1 MTDEQG
7 AEEPDRV
14 EEIHAPAERPASNR
28 QTADS
33 PTLEDFN
40 QVGDRLLS
48 LPVDS
53 FTYDVLYVPS
63 AFTQE
68 QRDAATNHVARAVVA
83 ALRPIPGCDLSSLRI
98 SANKTAEIVS
108 DENKETSIFAISF
121 GNPVFDFIIQM
132 GPTRFHMEKQRT
144 TLQNLLLTIPI
155 FEAISYSLFEHV
167 QVENMRLPALSLGAG
182 LPFDPYNVIL
192 TWKYKLTLGKHLSD
206 EDEATNDE
214 LFARLARLQAGGEG
228 AGVPLG
234 ALDMEGFVRGDM
246 TVGYTKVLEQRRRLL
261 FVSFEGPWNVT
272 RKDVDIRVQYE
283 MGDSL
288 SPLQEADYYD
298 FRTPFLAFLRDEIFR
313 KFFRELFANSAVV
326 GRL

>member
-1 MTDEQG
+1 MTDEP
-7 AEEPDRV
+7 AVDESPDTTKTLD
-14 EEIHAPAERPASNR
+14 PRPATVR
-28 QTADS
+28 VKADS
-33 PTLEDFN
+33 PSLNDFG

-53 FTYDVLYVPS
+53 FAYDVLYVPS
-63 AFTQE
+63 EFPQE
-68 QRDAATNHVARAVVA
+68 QRDAATNHVARVVVA
-83 ALRPIPGCDLSSLRI
+83 ALRPIPACDLSSLRI
-98 SANKTAEIVS
+98 TANKTAEIVTGES
-108 DENKETSIFAISF
+108 RETSIFAITF
-121 GNPVFDFIIQM
+121 GNPVFDFLIQM
-132 GPTRFHMEKQRT
+132 GPTRFHMEKQST

-155 FEAISYSLFEHV
+155 FEAISHTLFEYV
-167 QVENMRLPALSLGAG
+167 QVEDMRLPAIALGAG
-182 LPFDPYNVIL
+182 LPLDPYKLIMS
-192 TWKYKLTLGKHLSD
+192 WKYKLTLGKHLSD

-214 LFARLARLQAGGEG
+214 LFARLARLRSGDKGI
-228 AGVPLG
+228 GVPLA

-246 TVGYTKVLEQRRRLL
+246 TMGYTKVLGDRRRLL

-283 MGDSL
+283 MGDSS
-288 SPLQEADYYD
+288 SPLQETDYYD